1 MDNAPHWLEPVPA
14 QDTSPAQHCTVGPA
28 QILLTTPLHDD
39 ILAAKNDI
47 DKIAPAGQWDDA
59 KKITNPYEYVFL
71 SLQRAQP
78 RSMAAVIPLSRSY
91 FKMLEIWDM
100 LELSAIPQPM
110 RTAHTAEGPGGFLQA
125 IQDRTAHTT
134 TMTAMTLRSTERTIP
149 GWRKSQQFLMSHPA
163 VCITYGQDN
172 TGDLYN
178 LQNQEVFAGLTC
190 GNADIYTADG
200 GFDFSA
206 DYNGQE
212 STVQRL
218 LVAEAYAGLRALKV
232 APTSTMI
239 IKMFDTTH
247 TATLQFLWL
256 LCSCFEHTAFIK
268 PYTSRPANSER
279 YWVGR
284 GYRGAPIWILT
295 LLRTMTATPAPNG
308 WSALFSANPWSAAW
322 LASVQRFQSA
332 LEREQLNKIQLTL
345 NLIKSSTR
353 EQISQLLLTNIRNS
367 RIWCKRYGMP
377 INTRYAA
384 LSDEEVAS
392 LNREE
397 ALIPF
402 LTSVGRTDSQ
412 GATPLQ
418 LMHRASSGNLLP
430 PPPAGGAWRSALP
443 ASILG
448 RVPSQKD
455 AETPPSTVPD
465 VHRPESP

>member
-28 QILLTTPLHDD
+28 QIVLTTPLHDE

-91 FKMLEIWDM
+91 FKMLELWDM
-100 LELSAIPQPM
+100 LGLSAIPQPM

-134 TMTAMTLRSTERTIP
+134 AMTAMTLRSTERTIP
-149 GWRKSQQFLMSHPA
+149 GWRKSQQFLISHPA

-178 LQNQEVFAGLTC
+178 LQNQEVFASLTA

-256 LCSCFEHTAFIK
+256 LCSCFEHTAFVK
-268 PYTSRPANSER
+268 PHTSRPANSER
-279 YWVGR
+279 YWIGI
-284 GYRGAPIWILT
+284 GYRGAPDWILA
-295 LLRTMTATPAPNG
+295 LLRTMTATTAPNG
-308 WSALFSANPWSAAW
+308 WSTLFAANPWTPAW
-322 LASVQRFQSA
+322 LASVQRFQSI

-345 NLIKSSTR
+345 NLIKSTTR
-353 EQISQLLLTNIRNS
+353 EQITQLLLTNIRNS
-367 RIWCKRYGMP
+367 RAWCMRYGVP
-377 INTRYAA
+377 INGRYAT
-384 LSDEEVAS
+384 LSDEEVVS

-402 LTSVGRTDSQ
+402 QVSASRTDLRGVIPQ
-412 GATPLQ
+412 QPT
-418 LMHRASSGNLLP
+418 HRVSFGNPLP

-448 RVPSQKD
+448 LAPLQRG
-455 AETPPSTVPD
+455 AETLPSTVPD
-465 VHRPESP
+465 AHRPESP